1 MLISNFISHFP
12 VAPKDVLEFIDT
24 SALPRNI
31 VSQFNNNNNPRNLID
46 FIEICLRHIN
56 SNDLKAFNRLV
67 FKNLLYKYK
76 YQFYAFVNGLLAH
89 IPPNGYSMIVLYFLH
104 ALQVAKS
111 YNNNIVLAS
120 FFTKDFY
127 DIITAN
133 NIENY
138 VFARMLSTDAL
149 SKYAMWIEKASE
161 TLVKTKAVKSDKEA
175 VVLTRDI
182 VYFIYFVFT
191 QEAGILSNSFV
202 TAYLNLKTN
211 FTELFLAKL
220 EKISDN
226 YYKRVIGRALSS
238 MNVRDFINMINYQPA
253 GSIPSEL
260 GYIITSNNINDSKLF
275 LKFLE
280 NKDKFTESLKNIY
293 GAKDVHYS
301 MMPIISH
308 IVKNDYNELD
318 IFYANNID
326 KNHLEDYFII
336 RIAINRPSWII
347 NVAVNNPTF
356 NKDYLL
362 PFLFIIIKINKI
374 ARGSD
379 IILPFTSKID
389 KLLNKMLQ
397 DGEFISRLKDDMP
410 DDLVKGFDNW
420 INQVKWVTKPD
431 LVFLAFITYYQ
442 YKKNN
447 NSVRIDIKNFDAIE
461 ASYTSSFVLTLKELI
476 KNRDL
481 LNIIENGIN
490 NKVSYEDILYDIL
503 MYYNNTP
510 VNLKD
515 ALKKRKNKNLQQDP
529 SQVSNGYVLQPN
541 YVKEIVGS
549 IMTETNTENIP
560 RYNIN
565 LVLEA
570 TYEYINDKADANVG
584 IVDIEQIRS
593 SRDWADIFMFSRE
606 SLYII
611 FKDIFEN
618 YIMPIIQHQANNKL
632 SKAQEWLFMA
642 LIAFYIYYTTIFD
655 LIGIVKVGEISAK
668 PINDPRIYTIEK
680 DKLTMTTKRGT
691 YWMIS
696 PNVSYKNY
704 VNAYAIYRTYS
715 PPALEIEEELTGRGE
730 SKTFYFIKSTYKI
743 NYSSIKKLLNQTK
756 KFVLDYMKNYNK
768 RIDNRGK
775 YSNEEII
782 ETILDEFGESAIE
795 NIINRQ
801 KSFDKL
807 KSFID
812 TLTYK
817 ALCASLSNMQGASK
831 MNINIAIGE
840 TTVSKI
846 ILIDFYNNDHC
857 SMKSTI

>member
-12 VAPKDVLEFIDT
+12 VSPKDVLELIDA
-24 SALPRNI
+24 SMLPRNI
-31 VSQFNNNNNPRNLID
+31 VSRFNNSNNPSDLVDFIDLYLRSVRSNNLRDFNNFVFRNL
-46 FIEICLRHIN
+46 LG
-56 SNDLKAFNRLV
+56 
-67 FKNLLYKYK
+67 KYK

-127 DIITAN
+127 DIITN
-133 NIENY
+133 TKNY

-149 SKYAMWIEKASE
+149 SKYAMWIEKAAD
-161 TLVKTKAVKSDKEA
+161 TLVKTKAVNDDKEA

-182 VYFIYFVFT
+182 MYFIYFVFT
-191 QEAGILSNSFV
+191 QEASTLSNSFV

-211 FTELFLAKL
+211 FTELFLTKL

-226 YYKRVIGRALSS
+226 HYKRVIGKALSS
-238 MNVRDFINMINYQPA
+238 MNVRDFVNMINYQPA
-253 GSIPSEL
+253 GSIPYEL
-260 GYIITSNNINDSKLF
+260 GYMITSNNINDSKFF

-280 NKDKFTESLKNIY
+280 AKDRFTESLKNIY

-336 RIAINRPSWII
+336 RIALNRPSWII
-347 NVAVNNPTF
+347 NIAANKQTF
-356 NKDYLL
+356 NKDYLF
-362 PFLFIIIKINKI
+362 PFLYIVIKINKI

-389 KLLNKMLQ
+389 KLLNQMLQ
-397 DGEFISRLKDDMP
+397 DGEFISRLKDDMT
-410 DDLVKGFDNW
+410 DDLVESFDNW
-420 INQVKWVTKPD
+420 VRQVKWVSKPD

-503 MYYNNTP
+503 MYYNNTA
-510 VNLKD
+510 VNLKE
-515 ALKKRKNKNLQQDP
+515 ALKKRKIKSLKQD
-529 SQVSNGYVLQPN
+529 SIQVSNGYVLQPN

-549 IMTETNTENIP
+549 IMIETGTENTP
-560 RYNIN
+560 RYDID

-570 TYEYINDKADANVG
+570 TYEYINGKADTNVG
-584 IVDIEQIRS
+584 NVDIQKIRS
-593 SRDWADIFMFSRE
+593 LRDWADIFMFSRE

-611 FKDIFEN
+611 FTDIFEN
-618 YIMPIIQHQANNKL
+618 YIMPIIKHQANNKL
-632 SKAQEWLFMA
+632 SRAQEWFFIA

-655 LIGIVKVGEISAK
+655 LIGIVKVGEISAR
-668 PINDPRIYTIEK
+668 PINDPRIYVVEN

-730 SKTFYFIKSTYKI
+730 SKAFYFIKNTYKI

-768 RIDNRGK
+768 RIDNNGK

-782 ETILDEFGESAIE
+782 ETIFDEFGDSAIE
-795 NIINRQ
+795 SIIDRQ
-801 KSFDKL
+801 KNFDKL
-807 KSFID
+807 KSFLD

-817 ALCASLSNMQGASK
+817 ALCASLGNMQGASK

-846 ILIDFYNNDHC
+846 ILIDFYSKDHC
-857 SMKSTI
+857 SMKSKI